1 MVRRGRRTSQT
12 PRRALKDTRVV
23 VVMSGGGAKAAAH
36 VGSMKALEELGLKPA
51 HFVGTSMG
59 AVVAAC
65 FASGLTYDDVLR
77 RITALTRNDVARPS
91 PSLLLGP
98 LAESLLSE
106 GPLRRTIAQLVP
118 ASEFADLRIPLTVTA
133 VDIDSGDL
141 QIFGSG
147 GRDQVPVRDALY
159 ASTALPVY
167 YPPGE
172 IGDRRYVDGG
182 LRSVLPIDVAYQLEP
197 DMVVAISVGPSLY
210 ADVGKSDAGLSPML
224 RAHDRSMRIMMAKQ
238 TEREIARWSDADV
251 PLIVVEP
258 YHRQQATFD
267 VAGAVRY
274 LEEGY
279 RATMRAFTN
288 ADRSWLPKPTS
299 H

>member
-1 MVRRGRRTSQT
+1 M
-12 PRRALKDTRVV
+12 
-23 VVMSGGGAKAAAH
+23 VVMSGGGAKSAAH

-59 AVVAAC
+59 SVVAAC

-77 RITALTRNDVARPS
+77 RITALTRSDVARPS

-98 LAESLLSE
+98 LAESLLSD
-106 GPLRRTIAQLVP
+106 GPLRATIAQLVP
-118 ASEFADLRIPLTVTA
+118 AREFADLRIPLTVVA
-133 VDIDSGDL
+133 VDIDNGDL
-141 QIFGSG
+141 EIFGSG
-147 GRDQVPVRDALY
+147 GRDHVPLIEALY

-167 YPPGE
+167 YPPAE

-182 LRSVLPIDVAYQLEP
+182 LRSVLPLDIAYQLEP

-210 ADVGKSDAGLSPML
+210 ADIGKRGAGLSPML
-224 RAHDRSMRIMMAKQ
+224 RAHDQSVRILMAKQ
-238 TEREIARWSDADV
+238 TEREIERWSDADV

-267 VAGAVRY
+267 VAGAVGY
-274 LEEGY
+274 VEEGY
-279 RATMRAFTN
+279 RATMRAFAN
-288 ADRSWLPKPTS
+288 VDRSWLRAGTS
-299 H
+299 D